1 MGFSESME
9 SLKGF
14 DPNDIDFN
22 NAGSWPAPV
31 KAVVLVVV
39 FLVLIVGGYFFLI
52 QDQYTEFDRVAAEEA
67 NLKQQYESRA
77 YKVANLEAFRL
88 QMDDM
93 KKSFGVLLKQLPA
106 KTEVPGL
113 LEDITNTGLGS
124 GLEIESIQLKP
135 EVSKE
140 FYVELPMEI
149 VVAGTYHDIA
159 SFVSGVASLPR
170 IVTLHDMNISK
181 MQSKSKGNSQGRSSH
196 KLQMTVQAKTY
207 RYGTEADREKSR
219 QSKKKKGRRR

>member
-14 DPNDIDFN
+14 DVNDIDFN
-22 NAGSWPAPV
+22 NAGSWPTAV
-31 KAVVLVVV
+31 KTI
-39 FLVLIVGGYFFLI
+39 VLIVMFFALLIGGYFFLI
-52 QDQYTEFDRVAAEEA
+52 KDQYSQLAVVVSKETK
-67 NLKQQYESRA
+67 LKQQYESRA
-77 YKVANLEAFRL
+77 YTVANLDAFRL
-88 QMDDM
+88 QMEEM

-124 GLEIESIQLKP
+124 GLDIESIQLRP

-140 FYVELPMEI
+140 FYVELPMDI
-149 VVAGTYHDIA
+149 QVAGTYHDIA

-170 IVTLHDMNISK
+170 IVTLHDLSISRIG
-181 MQSKSKGNSQGRSSH
+181 KGLDDGNAR
-196 KLQMTVQAKTY
+196 KLKMTVVAKTY
-207 RYGTEADREKSR
+207 RYGGESDQSSGKKS
-219 QSKKKKGRRR
+219 KKGRGR

>member
-22 NAGSWPAPV
+22 NAGSWPSPV
-31 KAVVLVVV
+31 KSIVL
-39 FLVLIVGGYFFLI
+39 LVLFSVIMFGGYWFMVK
-52 QDQYTEFDRVAAEEA
+52 DQYASLERVSKEESS
-67 NLKQQYESRA
+67 LKEQYESRA
-77 YKVANLEAFRL
+77 YKVANLDAFRE
-88 QMDDM
+88 QMKEM
-93 KKSFGVLLKQLPA
+93 QESFGALLKQLPA

-124 GLEIESIQLKP
+124 GLEINYIQLKP

-140 FYVELPMEI
+140 FYAELPMEI
-149 VVAGTYHDIA
+149 KVSGTYHDIS

-170 IVTLHDMNISK
+170 IVTLHDMVISTNAK
-181 MQSKSKGNSQGRSSH
+181 AGDGNREGYESLSMS
-196 KLQMTVQAKTY
+196 VSAKTY
-207 RYGTEADREKSR
+207 RYNGDADD
-219 QSKKKKGRRR
+219 QTLAKKKGRK